1 MTPIFPPPIKLPSFI
16 FHSATNV
23 WSALIVSITALL
35 YLAMTLI
42 SFLPESDT
50 QSRPSLDHPTNLSI
64 KEKRNENRITK

>member
-1 MTPIFPPPIKLPSFI
+1 MTPVFPLPIKLPDFI
-16 FHSATNV
+16 FQNAANL

-50 QSRPSLDHPTNLSI
+50 KPSKPGPPHKTFDQGE
-64 KEKRNENRITK
+64 EK

>member
-1 MTPIFPPPIKLPSFI
+1 MTPVFPVPIKLPDFI
-16 FHSATNV
+16 FQSAANL

-50 QSRPSLDHPTNLSI
+50 KPSKPEPPHRPFNQGE
-64 KEKRNENRITK
+64 EK

>member
-1 MTPIFPPPIKLPSFI
+1 MTPVFPVPIKLPGFI
-16 FHSATNV
+16 FQSAANL

-50 QSRPSLDHPTNLSI
+50 KPSKPRPPQPFDQGE
-64 KEKRNENRITK
+64 EK

>member
-1 MTPIFPPPIKLPSFI
+1 MTPVFPVPIKLPNFI
-16 FHSATNV
+16 FQSAANL

-50 QSRPSLDHPTNLSI
+50 KPSKPEPPHKPFNQGE
-64 KEKRNENRITK
+64 EK

>member
-1 MTPIFPPPIKLPSFI
+1 MTPVIPVPIKLPNYI
-16 FHSATNV
+16 FQSAANL

-50 QSRPSLDHPTNLSI
+50 KPSKPEPPHKPFNQGE
-64 KEKRNENRITK
+64 EK

>member
-1 MTPIFPPPIKLPSFI
+1 MTPVFPVPIKLPSFI
-16 FHSATNV
+16 FQSATNV

-50 QSRPSLDHPTNLSI
+50 KPSKPGSPHNTFDQGE
-64 KEKRNENRITK
+64 EK